1 MLSSVLHSPRAVHV
15 NIAIMRAFVGLRR
28 MLGSTAELAR
38 KLEVLQKKY
47 DGQFEVVFE
56 AIRELMAPLPV
67 PRRRIG
73 FHSKA

>member
-28 MLGSTAELAR
+28 MLGSSAELAR
-38 KLEVLQKKY
+38 KLDALENKY

-56 AIRELMAPLPV
+56 AIRELMAPSPA

-73 FHSKA
+73 FYSKA